1 MGKVEIVNY
10 SSQYQQEYK
19 DLSLEWLHEYNLY
32 EDADG
37 QMLDHPKREVFD
49 KGGFIYLAK
58 IDSEIV
64 GTVVLIPTGNNSFEI
79 FKLGVKKNYQRL
91 GIGKTLMEL
100 CIQQSKAFNA
110 EKMILETNSQLESAI
125 RLYTKL
131 GFKEVVLHKDKYQ
144 LSDKKMELLLK

>member
-1 MGKVEIVNY
+1 MDRIEIINY
-10 SSQYQQEYK
+10 SSQYQLDYK
-19 DLSLEWLHEYNLY
+19 ELSLEWLYEYNLY

-49 KGGFIYLAK
+49 KGGYIFLAK
-58 IDSEIV
+58 INSEIV
-64 GTVVLIPTGNNSFEI
+64 GTVVIIPAGNNSFEI

-91 GIGKTLMEL
+91 GIGKALMEL

-110 EKMILETNSQLESAI
+110 EKIILETNSKLKSAI

-131 GFKEVVLHKDKYQ
+131 GFKEVALHKDKYQ